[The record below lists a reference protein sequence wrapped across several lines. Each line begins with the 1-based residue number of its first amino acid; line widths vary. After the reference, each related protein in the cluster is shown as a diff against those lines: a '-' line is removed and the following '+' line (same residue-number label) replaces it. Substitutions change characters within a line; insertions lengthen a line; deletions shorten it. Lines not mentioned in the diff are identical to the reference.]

1 MVGDIGRCLA
11 ELLTMLSDNRCAVDQ
26 LSDTCN
32 ELFGQLVLM
41 RRLIMR

>member
-1 MVGDIGRCLA
+1 MVGDIGCCLA
-11 ELLTMLSDNRCAVDQ
+11 ELLTILSDNRCAVDQ
-26 LSDTCN
+26 LGDACN